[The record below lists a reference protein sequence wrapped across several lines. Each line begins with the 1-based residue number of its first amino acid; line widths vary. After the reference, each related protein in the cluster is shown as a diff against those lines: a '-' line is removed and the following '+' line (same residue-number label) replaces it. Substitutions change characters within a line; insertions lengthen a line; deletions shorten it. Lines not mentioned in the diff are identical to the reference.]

1 MNQTDQSGTASDEV
15 ESLLASYSPEVRAL
29 ALKARALVLEVM
41 PELLEQVDVPG
52 KLLGYGWSPTYK
64 DTVCV
69 IMPLKAGVNLGFARG
84 AELPDPEGLLTGTG
98 KRARHVR
105 LSMPA
110 DVERP
115 ALRALLE
122 AAAGRVAAR

>member
-1 MNQTDQSGTASDEV
+1 MGAV
-15 ESLLASYSPEVRAL
+15 EAFLDGYTPGVRSL
-29 ALKARALVLEVM
+29 ALQVRALVLEVM
-41 PELLEQVDVPG
+41 PDAVEQVDVPG
-52 KLLGYGWSPTYK
+52 KLLGYGRGATYK

-69 IMPLKAGVNLGFARG
+69 IMPLKAGVNLGLARG

-105 LSMPA
+105 LSSPA

-115 ALRALLE
+115 ALRALIE
-122 AAAGRVAAR
+122 AAAGRVRE

>member
-1 MNQTDQSGTASDEV
+1 MK
-15 ESLLASYSPEVRAL
+15 ESPAETEPVDIFLASYSPEVRAL
-29 ALKARALVLEVM
+29 ALKVRALVLGVM
-41 PELLEQVDVPG
+41 PGLVEQVDVPG
-52 KLLGYGWSPTYK
+52 KLLGYGWSPTYR
-64 DTVCV
+64 DTICV

-105 LSMPA
+105 LSTPA
-110 DVERP
+110 DVDRP

-122 AAAGRVAAR
+122 AAAARSRA